1 MIKDIKTLFLP
12 TVFQLCACVC
22 VHTIPESSIDGCLP
36 WQLFKGYYQS
46 YVKGI
51 NSLNDLKKPSHCGR
65 DPCNRKEGY
74 TWGVTELETTLTFT
88 YSDSEQLND

>member
-1 MIKDIKTLFLP
+1 MIKDIKNCSSP
-12 TVFQLCACVC
+12 QSSNCDVCVC
-22 VHTIPESSIDGCLP
+22 VHTIPFPESSIDGCCFP
-36 WQLFKGYYQS
+36 WQLFKVYYQS
-46 YVKGI
+46 YGKSI

-88 YSDSEQLND
+88 YSDSE